1 MESNAILAFD
11 TNILLLEASNLV
23 KIPKQ
28 LGYTQVLIPET
39 VLDEID
45 SKKSG
50 TSEIAYQA
58 RSVARI
64 LASAERISS
73 TKTGAT
79 TDTILRYNGIDIHIY
94 SMGNYPQFSEAE
106 QNIKNDRKI
115 IHTIDFVARSYDVV
129 FCTNDVMCGI
139 RAEAEGLKVI
149 DYKAAEVSNIEFTK
163 RMTVAET
170 EFPELHDTPILQVN
184 PNHKQENYNYI
195 FECNGQQKLATVSNG
210 LIKILGK
217 VTEEELHRQDLTPAN
232 SGQLFLSKAIQDP
245 TIDIVVCES
254 KAGSG
259 KTACALSNGIRL
271 VSKGLYDG
279 IVYIRSSVDDLEEI
293 EKIGFLSGNDEKVEV
308 YLKPLEDT
316 LDFFARNR
324 LKDSKKRGEEFEKDV
339 AETVIKLRTRCN
351 IQGMITLGLRG
362 RTIRN
367 KYVIVDEI
375 GNLSKSAFQKVLT
388 RFGEGCKIVLIGSN
402 NQIDNPYLN
411 KYTNGLSTILDA
423 CRKPQDRV
431 KLHAVTLERVVR
443 GRIAEFAENLYSKS

>member
-1 MESNAILAFD
+1 MESNDIIAFD

-23 KIPKQ
+23 KIPIQ
-28 LGYTQVLIPET
+28 LGYKQVLIPET

-73 TKTGAT
+73 TKTETA
-79 TDTILRYNGIDIHIY
+79 TDTVLRYDNIDIHIY
-94 SMGNYPQFSEAE
+94 SMNNYPQFSEVE

-115 IHTIDFVARSYDVV
+115 IHTINFVSSLYDVV

-163 RMTVAET
+163 RMAVTET
-170 EFPELHDTPILQVN
+170 EFPYLHDTPILQIN
-184 PNHKQENYNYI
+184 QGHKQENYNYI
-195 FECNGQQKLATVSNG
+195 FECSGQQKLATVSNG

-245 TIDIVVCES
+245 TVDIVVCES

-259 KTACALSNGIRL
+259 FN
-271 VSKGLYDG
+271 
-279 IVYIRSSVDDLEEI
+279 
-293 EKIGFLSGNDEKVEV
+293 
-308 YLKPLEDT
+308 
-316 LDFFARNR
+316 
-324 LKDSKKRGEEFEKDV
+324 
-339 AETVIKLRTRCN
+339 
-351 IQGMITLGLRG
+351 
-362 RTIRN
+362 
-367 KYVIVDEI
+367 
-375 GNLSKSAFQKVLT
+375 
-388 RFGEGCKIVLIGSN
+388 
-402 NQIDNPYLN
+402 
-411 KYTNGLSTILDA
+411 
-423 CRKPQDRV
+423 
-431 KLHAVTLERVVR
+431 
-443 GRIAEFAENLYSKS
+443 